1 MAARLFFPQAQA
13 LGLGIDEELSPSMLE
28 RVTYLGTKL
37 PSFRDAYEAMNK
49 ILRTTINEKRVERTT
64 ERIGGERV
72 AQRQEQ
78 ISAWSEL
85 KLTEKIVAPPGVK
98 PPDVVSVM
106 ADGGRLQLRDP
117 NPDAKSHWHEYKCGL
132 LQSLSSEV
140 SASDPCPQIPAF
152 FLNRE
157 RMDKLAREITH
168 VAARIESPVD
178 KPVPDAQSTSEISAI
193 VLGTEEERGS
203 IDYQPPKVID
213 REVVA
218 SRQESRTFG
227 RHLAAVAWSLGFLAA
242 KQKAFVGD
250 GQNWIWTEWERHFK
264 PYGFV
269 PILDFIHALTHVYA
283 AAMAGRP
290 AEHGWPVYV
299 RWITAV
305 WSGDITSV
313 ISELAIRQKEL
324 GLPTKDDGDTSP
336 ATLVTKTLTYL
347 QNQQSRMNY
356 PEYRRSGLPITSA
369 HMESTVKQVNRRL
382 KGSEKF
388 WADEGCEALLQL
400 VADEHSTTQPMAEFW
415 RTRAENQTGYRTYSK
430 RAT

>member
-140 SASDPCPQIPAF
+140 SASDPCPQIPDF